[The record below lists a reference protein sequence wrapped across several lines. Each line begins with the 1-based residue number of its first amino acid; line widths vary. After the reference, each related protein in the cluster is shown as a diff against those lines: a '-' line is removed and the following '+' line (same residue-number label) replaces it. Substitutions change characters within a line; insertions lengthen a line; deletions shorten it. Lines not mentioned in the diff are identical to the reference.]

1 MENNFYAKRLPREL
15 EYIEKNMPMYSFY
28 KSYFDPTQN
37 ANRLELTTPN
47 GNNLTFIIPSNY
59 PFKPPTRVEL
69 NGQNYRQL
77 ISQMSRRIHY
87 LYNYSTDAYFE
98 EKVHGPSSSTCIC
111 CTGLLCPT
119 NWTPCIMI
127 HHILKE
133 IGDHNQLKQ
142 MIAYKLT
149 LRDIFDNK
157 QIPLELIR
165 FVLAYLL

>member
-1 MENNFYAKRLPREL
+1 
-15 EYIEKNMPMYSFY
+15 
-28 KSYFDPTQN
+28 
-37 ANRLELTTPN
+37 
-47 GNNLTFIIPSNY
+47 
-59 PFKPPTRVEL
+59 
-69 NGQNYRQL
+69 
-77 ISQMSRRIHY
+77 
-87 LYNYSTDAYFE
+87 
-98 EKVHGPSSSTCIC
+98 
-111 CTGLLCPT
+111 
-119 NWTPCIMI
+119 MI